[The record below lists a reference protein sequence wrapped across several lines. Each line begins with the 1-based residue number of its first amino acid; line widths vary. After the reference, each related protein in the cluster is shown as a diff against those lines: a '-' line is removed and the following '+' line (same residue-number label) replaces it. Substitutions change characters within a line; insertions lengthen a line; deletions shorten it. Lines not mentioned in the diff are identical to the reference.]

1 MTSPCPSDKQD
12 YRNGNQM
19 ETNYMKLI
27 AIVLACIALSLVVI
41 ACTEK
46 APATNNTT
54 PPAGASP
61 GTAASPVDE
70 FAASRANYQ
79 KHCEGCHGE
88 TGEGGLVKVENKRI
102 KVPSL
107 KAAHALKHTD
117 EQITKMITNGEE
129 EMPAFKD
136 KMSSQEISDMVRY
149 VRKHF
154 QGK

>member
-1 MTSPCPSDKQD
+1 
-12 YRNGNQM
+12 
-19 ETNYMKLI
+19 MKLL
-27 AIVLACIALSLVVI
+27 ATVLACVALSLVII
-41 ACTEK
+41 ACTEN
-46 APATNNTT
+46 APATNNARPTV
-54 PPAGASP
+54 AASP
-61 GTAASPVDE
+61 ANAASPVDE
-70 FAASRANYQ
+70 FATARANYQ
-79 KHCEGCHGE
+79 KNCDGCHGE

-107 KAAHALKHTD
+107 KADHAIKHTD

-136 KMSSQEISDMVRY
+136 KMSTQEISDMVKY

>member
-1 MTSPCPSDKQD
+1 
-12 YRNGNQM
+12 
-19 ETNYMKLI
+19 MKLL
-27 AIVLACIALSLVVI
+27 ATVLACVALSLVII
-41 ACTEK
+41 ACTEN
-46 APATNNTT
+46 APATNSARPT
-54 PPAGASP
+54 AAASP
-61 GTAASPVDE
+61 ATAASPVDE
-70 FAASRANYQ
+70 FATARANYQ

-107 KAAHALKHTD
+107 KADHALKHTD

-136 KMSSQEISDMVRY
+136 KMSAQEISDLVRY

>member
-1 MTSPCPSDKQD
+1 
-12 YRNGNQM
+12 
-19 ETNYMKLI
+19 MKLL
-27 AIVLACIALSLVVI
+27 ATVLACVALSLVII
-41 ACTEK
+41 ACTEN
-46 APATNNTT
+46 ASPTNNARPT
-54 PPAGASP
+54 AAASP
-61 GTAASPVDE
+61 ANAASPVDE
-70 FAASRANYQ
+70 FATARANYQ
-79 KHCEGCHGE
+79 KNCEGCHGE

-107 KAAHALKHTD
+107 KADHALKHTD

-129 EMPAFKD
+129 EMPSFKD